1 MNDEFEKLLKYESYF
16 NSIDSIV
23 YSPISNV
30 SIFGRLYYT
39 PLGLPFV
46 NYVLHKPDMHE
57 IIHNSRLVTTPYIN
71 VEFREL
77 DDVVSEFNKFNRDY
91 RNNFGVLQDL
101 VIEDFV
107 GVPVVFELFS
117 NNLDKILYIWYNEGD
132 SYYQT
137 IYNENNLTR
146 VDTLLEAIRDLSKE
160 CI

>member
-1 MNDEFEKLLKYESYF
+1 MTDEFTKLLKYESYF
-16 NSIDSIV
+16 NSIDSLV
-23 YSPISNV
+23 HSPISNV
-30 SIFGRLYYT
+30 SIFGRLHYT

-46 NYVLHKPDMHE
+46 NYVLHKPDMRA
-57 IIHNSRLVTTPYIN
+57 ILHNSRSLTISSID
-71 VEFREL
+71 VEFKEL
-77 DDVVSEFNKFNRDY
+77 DNVVNEFNKFNRDY
-91 RNNFGVLQDL
+91 GNNFGTQQDL